1 MRVEASAREMDVGM
15 SWERGDEASVIA
27 LEGVVDIASAAELK
41 TILMEALEAGNAL
54 RLRIGADAELDVTAI
69 QLLWAA
75 EREAKASG
83 GSLTLEGE
91 APVTVLAMMRD
102 AGFERFPVSA

>member
-1 MRVEASAREMDVGM
+1 MGIT
-15 SWERGDEASVIA
+15 WEHGDDASVIA

-41 TILMEALEAGNAL
+41 ATLMEALKADKAL
-54 RLRIGADAELDVTAI
+54 RLRIGLDAELDVTAI

-91 APVTVLAMMRD
+91 APVTVLTMMRD